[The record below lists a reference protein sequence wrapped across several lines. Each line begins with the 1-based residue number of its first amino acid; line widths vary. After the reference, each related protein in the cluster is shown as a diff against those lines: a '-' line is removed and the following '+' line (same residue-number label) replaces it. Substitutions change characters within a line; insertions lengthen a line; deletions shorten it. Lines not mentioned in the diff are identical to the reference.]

1 MSAGDRKARGGRRVS
16 DRARGGWMCDDR
28 AGGGRAGDR
37 KARGGLL
44 DIKQACQGRWR
55 MEMATW
61 LATWWSAS
69 PPPLGDNPCPPFPCP
84 PSLA

>member
-1 MSAGDRKARGGRRVS
+1 MARVGRMCDV
-16 DRARGGWMCDDR
+16 RAR
-28 AGGGRAGDR
+28 GGRAGDL

-44 DIKQACQGRWR
+44 DIKQARQGRWR

-84 PSLA
+84 PSLACRLDI